1 MHATCTVMI
10 DFPVIDN
17 SFPYKVTMI
26 VHIQLSC
33 ISKALHGHA
42 DYYCVCH

>member
-17 SFPYKVTMI
+17 NFPYKVTMI

-33 ISKALHGHA
+33 ISKALCYFGHA
-42 DYYCVCH
+42 GYYCV